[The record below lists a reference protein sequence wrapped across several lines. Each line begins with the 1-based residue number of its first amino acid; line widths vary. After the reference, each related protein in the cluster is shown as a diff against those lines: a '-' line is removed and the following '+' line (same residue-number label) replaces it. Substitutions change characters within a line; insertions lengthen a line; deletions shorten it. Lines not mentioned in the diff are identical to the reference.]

1 MCSLIFSFLLE
12 YVMRTFYNHDFVGIP
27 FVLEWL
33 LSKSWDKDY
42 KGRYSTSIFLLLI
55 IFIFIS
61 IFSARLSNFRI
72 AWNSKPTTHLSLR
85 RPVENHWLS
94 ATKNCRDPL
103 WNNLFCYGATFLCP
117 YLFWSECVFYSVA
130 DFFCCCWKSSSG
142 WLQCCSENW
151 KEQLTKS
158 HCCSLFT
165 SKPQSRQ

>member
-12 YVMRTFYNHDFVGIP
+12 YVMRTFSNHDFVGIP

-42 KGRYSTSIFLLLI
+42 KGRYSTSIFLFLI

-103 WNNLFCYGATFLCP
+103 WNNFFAMEQHFFAPICFDVNVFIFLSTIKKIGCRNQFLWGYVP
-117 YLFWSECVFYSVA
+117 M
-130 DFFCCCWKSSSG
+130 FFSI
-142 WLQCCSENW
+142 
-151 KEQLTKS
+151 
-158 HCCSLFT
+158 
-165 SKPQSRQ
+165 